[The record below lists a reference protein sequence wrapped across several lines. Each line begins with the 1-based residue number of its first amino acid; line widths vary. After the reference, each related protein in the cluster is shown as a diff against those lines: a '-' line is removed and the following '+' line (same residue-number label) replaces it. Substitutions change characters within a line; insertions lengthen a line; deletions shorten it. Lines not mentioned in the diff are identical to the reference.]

1 MNNTPPLWPIFGYL
15 GATITGNIYLA
26 FKLITLVSGILL
38 IPLSYVAF
46 RKAFGDL
53 PALFSSVLI
62 AFTYVLIDFSGNG
75 SLYILHAFLILV
87 FVFLAGKPE
96 RPLNAILLG
105 IVAGLAYLLNYQA
118 IVVLGALIVVYLY
131 QFGFGKQLW
140 EKMPVVILAL
150 GCTLVVL
157 MPLLIHNMMIFGS
170 PLYNTNFDYFVSKL
184 GVPPQLVLLDENVIV
199 QRNWD
204 EFSFSSA
211 PNIVFSWILRNLA
224 YISIRILILIP
235 LISIFAF
242 LATIHILRVKRYRQ
256 RTAATW
262 AILSLLI
269 LHIVISCLWP
279 VYKFRYFVPI
289 IPLIIGLGAYGVFRL
304 IHHSQARTV
313 VITIALIALL
323 TVNVLTYLRVPSHTN
338 YYDSNELFHYRTGE
352 SEWQTETRLMNAALD
367 VLDDYP
373 PGAVIGAAAVF
384 YHTHRPLV
392 LATGIKDPDILRF
405 LVEKYEVRYILDI
418 VDRET
423 FYQAA
428 ISGDIFY
435 RNESFFTDSHR
446 VNLHK
451 N

>member
-1 MNNTPPLWPIFGYL
+1 M
-15 GATITGNIYLA
+15 
-26 FKLITLVSGILL
+26 
-38 IPLSYVAF
+38 
-46 RKAFGDL
+46 
-53 PALFSSVLI
+53 
-62 AFTYVLIDFSGNG
+62 
-75 SLYILHAFLILV
+75 
-87 FVFLAGKPE
+87 
-96 RPLNAILLG
+96 
-105 IVAGLAYLLNYQA
+105 
-118 IVVLGALIVVYLY
+118 
-131 QFGFGKQLW
+131 
-140 EKMPVVILAL
+140 
-150 GCTLVVL
+150 
-157 MPLLIHNMMIFGS
+157 
-170 PLYNTNFDYFVSKL
+170 
-184 GVPPQLVLLDENVIV
+184 VLLDENVIV

-211 PNIVFSWILRNLA
+211 PNIVFSWFLRNLA

-235 LISIFAF
+235 VISIFAI

-262 AILSLLI
+262 AILSLLV

-323 TVNVLTYLRVPSHTN
+323 TVDVLTYLRVPSHTN